1 MITIN
6 PKPTKE
12 RQITDTEKGIR
23 KTLIL
28 AEVNNGYIFIKRSE
42 KLNEEGYVEDP
53 SNCEE
58 NVFVYYENPLDK
70 EEDDEVG
77 NKLSEIVEKL
87 K

>member
-1 MITIN
+1 MIHIN
-6 PKPTKE
+6 LEKIKE
-12 RQITDTEKGIR
+12 RQITDTEKGVR

-42 KLNEEGYVEDP
+42 KLNEEGYVDDP

-58 NVFVYYENPLDK
+58 SVFVYYENPLEKEDEGFGDK
-70 EEDDEVG
+70 I
-77 NKLSEIVEKL
+77 SEIADKI

>member
-1 MITIN
+1 MIHIE
-6 PKPTKE
+6 PKVVKE
-12 RQITDTEKGIR
+12 RQITDTEKGVR

-58 NVFVYYENPLDK
+58 NVFVYYENPLEKEDEGFGDK
-70 EEDDEVG
+70 I
-77 NKLSEIVEKL
+77 SEIADKI